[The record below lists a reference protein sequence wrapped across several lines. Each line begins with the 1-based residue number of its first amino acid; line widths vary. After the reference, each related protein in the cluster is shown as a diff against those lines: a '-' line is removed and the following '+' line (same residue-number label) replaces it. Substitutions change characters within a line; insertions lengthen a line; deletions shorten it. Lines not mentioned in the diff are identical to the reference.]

1 MFWGQ
6 IQYPAYKVGQKF
18 PTPDPNGQMFWGQI
32 QKPAYKAGQK
42 FPALYSNGQQTCA
55 INWCLLKMGWW
66 VKFISWIGRSHC
78 SWGAPA
84 RPQRTLGISSS
95 PSTLKFYSPAHF
107 QKHDLVFG
115 QEFLN
120 SARRKN
126 TRVWKKKIV
135 SRRYAFWQKMNDFYF
150 SLYNRFKGGT
160 LTRFFKKKIP
170 WKNCF
175 SSLSTVWDLH

>member
-32 QKPAYKAGQK
+32 QKPAHKAGQK

-78 SWGAPA
+78 SWGALAPSPKNTGYLLKPINFEIL
-84 RPQRTLGISSS
+84 RSS
-95 PSTLKFYSPAHF
+95 PFSKTRFG
-107 QKHDLVFG
+107 FG
-115 QEFLN
+115 QAFLI

-126 TRVWKKKIV
+126 TRVWKKMIV
-135 SRRYAFWQKMNDFYF
+135 SRRYTFWQKMSDFYF
-150 SLYNRFKGGT
+150 FPL
-160 LTRFFKKKIP
+160 
-170 WKNCF
+170 
-175 SSLSTVWDLH
+175 